1 MRRATTGAGTPACE
15 PPSAIHWSCS
25 ITSCAV
31 DHRCSG
37 SLARQPLTI
46 RSSEAGIIGWIVEI
60 GAGSECM
67 IEPIS
72 DAWLVPV
79 NAFCP
84 VSIS

>member
-1 MRRATTGAGTPACE
+1 M
-15 PPSAIHWSCS
+15 
-25 ITSCAV
+25 TSCAV
-31 DHRCSG
+31 DQRCSG

-46 RSSEAGIIGWIVEI
+46 RSSEAGIIGWIEEI

-67 IEPIS
+67 IEPIRH
-72 DAWLVPV
+72 AWLVPA